1 MSSSLIVEVC
11 EIREIKVHKNA
22 DALEILVIKGWDS
35 ISKKGE
41 YKVGDTIIYIPP
53 DVLVPE
59 DIIEKYSLK
68 NYLAGKKQNRV
79 KCIRLRGEMSFG
91 LVLPNEE
98 NLPVGTEVSEK
109 YNFQKYV
116 PPIRITAGDAAP
128 EDPFFDRYTNIEN
141 IRNFPDVFEEG
152 EMVVATEKIE
162 GSNCRVSAFKNEDG
176 IIEYKAG
183 SHKVKRKKPETEEEL
198 KTNTYWFP
206 FSTSG
211 VKELLTALITESKYK
226 VKNNVILY
234 QEVYGKVRGGCK
246 SLNYG
251 KQESLNLVAFDIK
264 IDGKYVDYDYFKSL
278 CDEFNIP
285 TVPVIAI
292 TEFSIEKMKELS
304 KGKSILAAKNG
315 ADHIREGIVI
325 CSLKERRDRIG
336 NRVILKM
343 LNDDYLIL
351 KNKKEAKGEV
361 VDFTDE

>member
-1 MSSSLIVEVC
+1 MSSSLIVEIC
-11 EIREIKVHKNA
+11 EIKEIKEHKNA
-22 DALEILVIKGWDS
+22 DALEILVIKGWES
-35 ISKKGE
+35 VSKKGE
-41 YKVGDTIIYIPP
+41 YKAGDTIIYIPP

-109 YNFQKYV
+109 YGYEKYI

-128 EDPFFDRYTNIEN
+128 EDPFFDRYTDIEN

-152 EMVVATEKIE
+152 EMVVVSEKID
-162 GSNCRVSAFKNEDG
+162 GSSGRSQASKNEDNS
-176 IIEYKAG
+176 IEYKSG
-183 SHKVKRKKPETEEEL
+183 SHKVKRKRPETEEEL
-198 KTNTYWFP
+198 KTNTYWYP
-206 FSTSG
+206 FSVLE
-211 VKELLTALITESKYK
+211 VKNLLTTTIEDPKYK
-226 VKNNVILY
+226 VKNNITLY
-234 QEVYGKVRGGCK
+234 DEIYGKVRGGHK
-246 SLNYG
+246 SLHYG
-251 KQESLNLVAFDIK
+251 KQNSLNLAAFDIK
-264 IDGKYVDYDYFKSL
+264 IDGNYVDYDHFKSL
-278 CDEFNIP
+278 CDEFNVP
-285 TVPVIAI
+285 TVPIVAI

-304 KGKSILAAKNG
+304 RGKSILAAKNG
-315 ADHIREGIVI
+315 VDHMREGIVI
-325 CSLKERRDRIG
+325 RPLKERRDRIG

-351 KNKKEAKGEV
+351 KNKREAKGEE